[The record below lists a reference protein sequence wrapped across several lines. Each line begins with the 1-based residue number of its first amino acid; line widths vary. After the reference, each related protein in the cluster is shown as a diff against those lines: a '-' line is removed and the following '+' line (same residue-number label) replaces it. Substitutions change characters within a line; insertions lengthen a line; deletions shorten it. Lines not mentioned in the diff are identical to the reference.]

1 MNIQIRIN
9 DNSEWFHSIED
20 AKNYLDRHK
29 EDENLK
35 NEEDDEI
42 GIDPEQEEKEI
53 KILMKKYNLTYD
65 TASFLHYTVIEQNNL
80 KQGLRKNK
88 TDLAGAEDFFL
99 ENGYIV
105 DYETTTLIMFKKEK

>member
-9 DNSEWFHSIED
+9 DNSEWFNSIED
-20 AKNYLDRHK
+20 AKCYLDNHR
-29 EDENLK
+29 
-35 NEEDDEI
+35 EETVDDDDEI
-42 GIDPEQEEKEI
+42 GIVPTQEEEEEI
-53 KILMKKYNLTYD
+53 KILMKKYDLTYD

-105 DYETTTLIMFKKEK
+105 DYETTTMIMFKKEKQ